1 MAGSFIGALYL
12 RAQKSGKKDRVGM
25 RGAFICIII
34 DVTKIGEVRMAR
46 RKVRGRRAGKGTM
59 RRGRDAGMQGE
70 EKWGR

>member
-1 MAGSFIGALYL
+1 
-12 RAQKSGKKDRVGM
+12 
-25 RGAFICIII
+25 
-34 DVTKIGEVRMAR
+34 MAR